1 MFTTV
6 ADYMLAQRMKKVLV
20 KDDAKYRRAPPAH
33 AVNQVVEI
41 WWRRRVESQP
51 PTPHMREVQQ
61 LEWWTTEVTADVCGG
76 QRGDH
81 GRVHIPLSITVRRV
95 MVRLRAIKAASSLR
109 KASRTTR
116 L

>member
-41 WWRRRVESQP
+41 WWRYGGEGESNLSLTASH
-51 PTPHMREVQQ
+51 TPH
-61 LEWWTTEVTADVCGG
+61 A
-76 QRGDH
+76 
-81 GRVHIPLSITVRRV
+81 
-95 MVRLRAIKAASSLR
+95 
-109 KASRTTR
+109 
-116 L
+116 

>member
-51 PTPHMREVQQ
+51 DSLPHPTCVKCSN
-61 LEWWTTEVTADVCGG
+61 WNGG
-76 QRGDH
+76 LQR
-81 GRVHIPLSITVRRV
+81 
-95 MVRLRAIKAASSLR
+95 
-109 KASRTTR
+109 
-116 L
+116 

>member
-61 LEWWTTEVTADVCGG
+61 LEWWTTEVTAAVW
-76 QRGDH
+76 RTE
-81 GRVHIPLSITVRRV
+81 GRSWPRTSLCPS
-95 MVRLRAIKAASSLR
+95 RLGAGYG
-109 KASRTTR
+109 
-116 L
+116 